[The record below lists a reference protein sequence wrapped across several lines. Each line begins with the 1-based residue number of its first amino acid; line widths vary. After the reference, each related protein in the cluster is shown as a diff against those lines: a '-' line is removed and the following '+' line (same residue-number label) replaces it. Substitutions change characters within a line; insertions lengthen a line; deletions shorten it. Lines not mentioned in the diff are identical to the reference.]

1 MIRPHPTVRRPAML
15 RRIAVT
21 AFGLTLLVAGVTA
34 APATAAPGGKAG
46 IAAPGGKAG
55 IAAPGGKAAAAGSF
69 VDSTPV
75 PGGFASWSELLRLQQ
90 RMNNAAAQITNAA
103 QRSANSGFAGIVA
116 DPTNRHLKVYWKGE
130 PPANLVA
137 NARATV
143 ATQVL
148 PAAYSQREL
157 LAAADRLRA
166 KAGDEITTV
175 GPRADGA
182 GLLVGTQDGL
192 LGATA
197 LAGVPVTVQT
207 KVAAAPATRWDDT
220 APWWGG
226 AAWRNATTGGGCST
240 GFGVFKNGNAR
251 ILSAAH
257 CGNLNNVATDPTGQ
271 AMGTVSFRN
280 AGTDTLLLSGGS
292 GGRVF
297 NNSTDAQGNVV
308 SEFSNQVIGASASQV
323 GNWVCT
329 SGAYSGTRCSIQV
342 KARNLCINVRDF
354 GQVCGQVQAENT
366 TGLNAVGQG
375 DSGGP
380 VEIVN
385 AANTLQ
391 VWATGTNTAIDDTN
405 TSTGCT
411 GYRPTGRVC
420 AWRFYYE
427 DIFSGMAGVGATG
440 VVLG

>member
-1 MIRPHPTVRRPAML
+1 MIRPHLTVRRSPSLL
-15 RRIAVT
+15 RRAAVA
-21 AFGLTLLVAGVTA
+21 AFGLTLLAAGVTA
-34 APATAAPGGKAG
+34 APATAAPA
-46 IAAPGGKAG
+46 
-55 IAAPGGKAAAAGSF
+55 GKAASTGLF

-90 RMNNAAAQITNAA
+90 RMNTAAARITNAA
-103 QRSANSGFAGIVA
+103 ERSASSGFAGVIA
-116 DPTNRHLKVYWKGE
+116 DPTTRQLQVYWKGE

-137 NARATV
+137 TARATV
-143 ATQVL
+143 ATRVL
-148 PAAYSQREL
+148 SAPYSQREL

-166 KAGDEITTV
+166 KAGNEITTV

-207 KVAAAPATRWDDT
+207 GVAASPATRWDDSP
-220 APWWGG
+220 PWWGG
-226 AAWRNATTGGGCST
+226 AAWRNTATGGGCST
-240 GFGVFKNGNAR
+240 GFGVWQGGVSR
-251 ILSAAH
+251 VLSAAH
-257 CGNLNNVATDPTGQ
+257 CANLNVLATDPTGQ
-271 AMGTVSFRN
+271 TIGTVSARN
-280 AGTDTLLLSGGS
+280 TSSDTLLLAGSS

-297 NNSTDAQGNVV
+297 NNSTNAAGGVV

-323 GNWVCT
+323 GNFVCT

-342 KARNLCINVRDF
+342 RARNLCINVRNF
-354 GQVCGQVQAENT
+354 GTVCGQVQAEST
-366 TGLNAVGQG
+366 TFTNAVGQG

-405 TSTGCT
+405 TTTACT
-411 GYRPTGRVC
+411 GYVTAGRVC

-427 DIFSGMAGVGATG
+427 DIFSGMAGVGASG

>member
-1 MIRPHPTVRRPAML
+1 MIRPHLTVRRSPSLL
-15 RRIAVT
+15 RRAAVA
-21 AFGLTLLVAGVTA
+21 AFGLTLLAAGVTA
-34 APATAAPGGKAG
+34 APATAAPGGKA
-46 IAAPGGKAG
+46 ATT
-55 IAAPGGKAAAAGSF
+55 GSF

-90 RMNNAAAQITNAA
+90 RMNTAAARITNAA
-103 QRSANSGFAGIVA
+103 ERSANSGFAGVIA
-116 DPTNRHLKVYWKGE
+116 DPTTRALQVYWKGE

-137 NARATV
+137 TARATV
-143 ATQVL
+143 ATKVL
-148 PAAYSQREL
+148 SAPYSQREL
-157 LAAADRLRA
+157 FAAADRLRA
-166 KAGDEITTV
+166 KAGNQITTV

-207 KVAAAPATRWDDT
+207 GVAAAPATRWDDSP
-220 APWWGG
+220 PWWGG
-226 AAWRNATTGGGCST
+226 AAWRNTATGGGCST
-240 GFGVFKNGNAR
+240 GFGVWQGGVTR
-251 ILSAAH
+251 VLSAAH
-257 CGNLNNVATDPTGQ
+257 CANLNVLATDPTGQ
-271 AMGTVSFRN
+271 TIGTVSARN
-280 AGTDTLLLSGGS
+280 VSSDTLLLNGSG

-297 NNSTDAQGNVV
+297 NNSTDAAGQVV
-308 SEFSNQVIGASASQV
+308 SEFNNQVIGASASQV

-342 KARNLCINVRDF
+342 RARNLCINVRNF
-354 GQVCGQVQAENT
+354 GTVCGQVQAENT
-366 TGLNAVGQG
+366 TGTNAVGQG

-405 TSTGCT
+405 TSVPCT
-411 GYRPTGRVC
+411 GYVPTGRVC

-427 DIFSGMAGVGATG
+427 DIFSGMAGVGASG

>member
-1 MIRPHPTVRRPAML
+1 
-15 RRIAVT
+15 
-21 AFGLTLLVAGVTA
+21 
-34 APATAAPGGKAG
+34 
-46 IAAPGGKAG
+46 
-55 IAAPGGKAAAAGSF
+55 
-69 VDSTPV
+69 
-75 PGGFASWSELLRLQQ
+75 
-90 RMNNAAAQITNAA
+90 MNNAAAQITNAA

-116 DPTNRHLKVYWKGE
+116 DPTTRHLQVYWKGE

-137 NARATV
+137 TARATV

-157 LAAADRLRA
+157 MVAADRLRA
-166 KAGDEITTV
+166 AAGNKITTV

-207 KVAAAPATRWDDT
+207 RVAAAPATRWDDT
-220 APWWGG
+220 RRGGVAPRG
-226 AAWRNATTGGGCST
+226 ATPPPAAAARPASGSSRAGWRGCSPPRT
-240 GFGVFKNGNAR
+240 APTSTS
-251 ILSAAH
+251 L
-257 CGNLNNVATDPTGQ
+257 ATDPTGQ
-271 AMGTVSFRN
+271 SIGIVGTRN
-280 AGTDTLLLSGGS
+280 AGTDTLLLAGSS

-297 NNSTDAQGNVV
+297 KKHRRGRQRGQRVQQPGDRR
-308 SEFSNQVIGASASQV
+308 V
-323 GNWVCT
+323 GQPGRQLGVHL
-329 SGAYSGTRCSIQV
+329 GRVLRHPVLDPGEGPQPLHQR
-342 KARNLCINVRDF
+342 ARLR
-354 GQVCGQVQAENT
+354 QVCGQVQAENT
-366 TGLNAVGQG
+366 THTNAVGQG

-405 TSTGCT
+405 TSTACT

-427 DIFSGMAGVGATG
+427 DIFSGMAGVGASG

>member
-1 MIRPHPTVRRPAML
+1 MIRPHLTVRRSPSLL
-15 RRIAVT
+15 RRAAVA
-21 AFGLTLLVAGVTA
+21 AFGLTLLAAGVTA
-34 APATAAPGGKAG
+34 APATAAPA
-46 IAAPGGKAG
+46 
-55 IAAPGGKAAAAGSF
+55 GKAATTGSF

-75 PGGFASWSELLRLQQ
+75 PGGFASWSELLRLQE
-90 RMNNAAAQITNAA
+90 RMNTAAARITKAA
-103 QRSANSGFAGIVA
+103 ERSANSGFAGIVA
-116 DPTNRHLKVYWKGE
+116 DPTTRQLQVYWKGE
-130 PPANLVA
+130 PPAQLVA
-137 NARATV
+137 TARATV
-143 ATQVL
+143 ATKVL
-148 PAAYSQREL
+148 SAPYSQREL
-157 LAAADRLRA
+157 LSAAERLRA
-166 KAGDEITTV
+166 KVGNQITTV

-207 KVAAAPATRWDDT
+207 GVAAAPATRWDDSP
-220 APWWGG
+220 PWWGG
-226 AAWRNATTGGGCST
+226 AAWRNTATGGGCST
-240 GFGVFKNGNAR
+240 GFGVYQGGVTR
-251 ILSAAH
+251 VLSAAH
-257 CGNLNNVATDPTGQ
+257 CANLNVLATDPTGQ
-271 AMGTVSFRN
+271 TIGTVGTRN
-280 AGTDTLLLSGGS
+280 VSTDTLLLNGSG

-297 NNSTDAQGNVV
+297 NNSTDAAGAVV
-308 SEFSNQVIGASASQV
+308 SEFNNQVIGASASQV

-342 KARNLCINVRDF
+342 RARNLCINVRNF
-354 GQVCGQVQAENT
+354 GTVCGQVQAENT
-366 TGLNAVGQG
+366 TGTNAVGQG

-405 TSTGCT
+405 TSVPCT
-411 GYRPTGRVC
+411 GYVTTGRVC

-427 DIFSGMAGVGATG
+427 DILSGMAGVGASG

>member
-1 MIRPHPTVRRPAML
+1 MIRPHLTARRSPSLL
-15 RRIAVT
+15 RRAAVA

-34 APATAAPGGKAG
+34 APATAAPGGKA
-46 IAAPGGKAG
+46 ATT
-55 IAAPGGKAAAAGSF
+55 GSF

-75 PGGFASWSELLRLQQ
+75 PGGFTSWSELLRLQE
-90 RMNNAAAQITNAA
+90 RMNTAAARITKVAE
-103 QRSANSGFAGIVA
+103 RSANSGFAGIVA
-116 DPTNRHLKVYWKGE
+116 DPTTRQLQVYWKGE
-130 PPANLVA
+130 PPAHLVA
-137 NARATV
+137 TTRATV
-143 ATQVL
+143 ATKVL
-148 PAAYSQREL
+148 PAPYSQREL
-157 LAAADRLRA
+157 VAAADRLLA
-166 KAGDEITTV
+166 KVGNQITTV

-207 KVAAAPATRWDDT
+207 GVAAAPATRWDDSP
-220 APWWGG
+220 PWWGG
-226 AAWRNATTGGGCST
+226 AAWRNTATGGGCST
-240 GFGVFKNGNAR
+240 GFGVYQGGVTR
-251 ILSAAH
+251 VLSAAH
-257 CGNLNNVATDPTGQ
+257 CANLNVLATDPTGQ
-271 AMGTVSFRN
+271 TIGTVGTRN
-280 AGTDTLLLSGGS
+280 VSTDTLLLNGSG

-297 NNSTDAQGNVV
+297 NNSTDAAGAVV
-308 SEFSNQVIGASASQV
+308 SEFNNQVIGASASQV

-342 KARNLCINVRDF
+342 KARNLCINVRNF
-354 GQVCGQVQAENT
+354 GTVCGQVQAENT
-366 TGLNAVGQG
+366 THTNAVGQG

-405 TSTGCT
+405 TSVACT
-411 GYRPTGRVC
+411 GYVPTGRVC

-427 DIFSGMAGVGATG
+427 DILSGMAGVGASG

>member
-1 MIRPHPTVRRPAML
+1 MIRPHPTTRRPVAML
-15 RRIAVT
+15 RRVAV
-21 AFGLTLLVAGVTA
+21 AAIGLTLLAAGVTA
-34 APATAAPGGKAG
+34 SPATAAPGGKA
-46 IAAPGGKAG
+46 ATT
-55 IAAPGGKAAAAGSF
+55 GSF

-90 RMNNAAAQITNAA
+90 RMNTAAARITNAA

-116 DPTNRHLKVYWKGE
+116 DPTTRQLQVYWKGE

-137 NARATV
+137 TARATV

-157 LAAADRLRA
+157 IVAADRLRA
-166 KAGDEITTV
+166 AAGNKITTV

-207 KVAAAPATRWDDT
+207 RVAAAPATRWDDT

-240 GFGVFKNGNAR
+240 GFGVFQGGAAR

-257 CGNLNNVATDPTGQ
+257 CGNINNVATDPTGQ
-271 AMGTVSFRN
+271 AMGIVGTRN
-280 AGTDTLLLSGGS
+280 AGTDTLLLSGSS

-297 NNSTDAQGNVV
+297 NNSTDAAGNVV

-323 GNWVCT
+323 GNFVCT

-354 GQVCGQVQAENT
+354 GTVCGQVQAENT
-366 TGLNAVGQG
+366 TGTNAVGQG

-405 TSTGCT
+405 TTTACT
-411 GYRPTGRVC
+411 GYRPKGRVC

-427 DIFSGMAGVGATG
+427 DIFSGMAGVGASG

>member
-1 MIRPHPTVRRPAML
+1 MIRPHPTTRRTVTML
-15 RRIAVT
+15 RRVAVT
-21 AFGLTLLVAGVTA
+21 AIGLTLLAAGMTA
-34 APATAAPGGKAG
+34 TPATAAPA
-46 IAAPGGKAG
+46 
-55 IAAPGGKAAAAGSF
+55 GKAATTGSF

-90 RMNNAAAQITNAA
+90 RMNTAAARITNAA

-116 DPTNRHLKVYWKGE
+116 DPTTRQLQVYWKGE

-137 NARATV
+137 TARATV

-157 LAAADRLRA
+157 MVAADRLRA
-166 KAGDEITTV
+166 AAGNKITTV

-192 LGATA
+192 LGAAA

-207 KVAAAPATRWDDT
+207 GVAAAPATRWDDT
-220 APWWGG
+220 SPWWGG
-226 AAWRNATTGGGCST
+226 AAWRNSATGGGCST
-240 GFGVFKNGNAR
+240 GFGVSRAGWRGCSPPRTAPTSTSSR
-251 ILSAAH
+251 PTRPGRRSATS
-257 CGNLNNVATDPTGQ
+257 CTRNV
-271 AMGTVSFRN
+271 
-280 AGTDTLLLSGGS
+280 GTDTLVLAGSS
-292 GGRVF
+292 GGRIF
-297 NNSTDAQGNVV
+297 NNSTTAAGAVV

-323 GNWVCT
+323 GNFVCT

-342 KARNLCINVRDF
+342 KARNLCINVRNF
-354 GQVCGQVQAENT
+354 GTVCGQVRAENT
-366 TGLNAVGQG
+366 ARTNAVGQG

-405 TSTGCT
+405 TEVACT
-411 GYRPTGRVC
+411 GYVTTGRVC
-420 AWRFYYE
+420 AWRIYYE
-427 DIFSGMAGVGATG
+427 DIFSGMAGVGASG

>member
-1 MIRPHPTVRRPAML
+1 MIRPHPTTRRPVALL
-15 RRIAVT
+15 RRVAV
-21 AFGLTLLVAGVTA
+21 AAIGLTLLAAGLTTTPA
-34 APATAAPGGKAG
+34 AAAPGGKATT
-46 IAAPGGKAG
+46 
-55 IAAPGGKAAAAGSF
+55 AGSF

-90 RMNNAAAQITNAA
+90 RMNTAAERITKVAE
-103 QRSANSGFAGIVA
+103 RSPNSGFAGIVA
-116 DPTNRHLKVYWKGE
+116 DPTTRHLQVYWKGE
-130 PPANLVA
+130 PPASLVA
-137 NARATV
+137 TARATV

-166 KAGDEITTV
+166 KAGNEITTV

-197 LAGVPVTVQT
+197 MAGVPVTVQT
-207 KVAAAPATRWDDT
+207 RVAAAPATRWDDS

-271 AMGTVSFRN
+271 SMGTVSTRN
-280 AGTDTLLLSGGS
+280 AGTDTLLLSAGA

-297 NNSTDAQGNVV
+297 NNSTAANGDVV

-366 TGLNAVGQG
+366 TGTNAVGQG

-391 VWATGTNTAIDDTN
+391 VWATGTNTAIDDTF
-405 TSTGCT
+405 TSTACT
-411 GYRPTGRVC
+411 GYVKTGRVC

>member
-1 MIRPHPTVRRPAML
+1 MIRPHPTARRSAAML
-15 RRIAVT
+15 RRIAV
-21 AFGLTLLVAGVTA
+21 AACGLTLLVAGVSVT
-34 APATAAPGGKAG
+34 PATAAPGGKATTT
-46 IAAPGGKAG
+46 
-55 IAAPGGKAAAAGSF
+55 GSF
-69 VDSTPV
+69 VDSEPV

-90 RMNNAAAQITNAA
+90 RMNTAAAQITNAA
-103 QRSANSGFAGIVA
+103 QRSANSGFAGVVA
-116 DPTNRHLKVYWKGE
+116 DPTTRHLQVYWKGE
-130 PPANLVA
+130 PPARLVA

-143 ATQVL
+143 ATTVL

-157 LAAADRLRA
+157 MVAADRLRA
-166 KAGDEITTV
+166 SAGDKITTV

-182 GLLVGTQDGL
+182 GLLVGTQSGL

-207 KVAAAPATRWDDT
+207 GVAAAPATRWDDSP
-220 APWWGG
+220 AWWGG
-226 AAWRNATTGGGCST
+226 AAWRNTANGGGCST
-240 GFGVFKNGNAR
+240 GFGVYQGGVSR
-251 ILSAAH
+251 VLSAAH
-257 CGNLNNVATDPTGQ
+257 CANLGVLATDPTGQ
-271 AMGTVSFRN
+271 TIGTVGTRN
-280 AGTDTLLLSGGS
+280 VSSDTLLIAGSG

-297 NNSTDAQGNVV
+297 NNSTDAAGAVV
-308 SEFSNQVIGASASQV
+308 SEFSNQVIGAQASQV

-342 KARNLCINVRDF
+342 KARNLCINVRNF
-354 GQVCGQVQAENT
+354 GTVCGQVQAENT
-366 TGLNAVGQG
+366 THTNAIGQG

-405 TSTGCT
+405 TATTCT
-411 GYRPTGRVC
+411 GYVTSGRVC
-420 AWRFYYE
+420 AWRIYYE
-427 DIFSGMAGVGATG
+427 DIFSGLAGVGASG